1 MILFLRTSAFL
12 SRADTVRLIEQR
24 ESKETRQRREE
35 VPQQTKEVEETG
47 CLRSWMH
54 RSVSRAFKSQTNYW
68 IEMMNSKFV
77 PMMRSLHHRKKKMA
91 DDSSVWRPTETQK
104 TRSRF
109 RSRTGSR
116 SRSDPT
122 DHESKSQS
130 RSKDRDRQDRSLNSG
145 RKSRSRSSHRRLP
158 SPKRTTDADIKLDGG
173 DSLESITSQ
182 DPVTCSKKGTNTEK
196 VKEEIGSIC

>member
-1 MILFLRTSAFL
+1 
-12 SRADTVRLIEQR
+12 
-24 ESKETRQRREE
+24 
-35 VPQQTKEVEETG
+35 
-47 CLRSWMH
+47 
-54 RSVSRAFKSQTNYW
+54 
-68 IEMMNSKFV
+68 MMNSKFV
-77 PMMRSLHHRKKKMA
+77 PMMRSLHHRKKKWPTTHQSG
-91 DDSSVWRPTETQK
+91 DLYTETQK

-158 SPKRTTDADIKLDGG
+158 SPKRATDADIKLDGG

-196 VKEEIGSIC
+196 VKEEVGSIC